1 MWKTV
6 SKLFF
11 LSVVL
16 LAFAC
21 APRRVEIPTYEG
33 LDVREV
39 LLEKKPVAEIDAVF
53 SITFERDETEIK
65 GEGKANISRNGDLA
79 LRVYSFGFLAFE
91 LTSQDG
97 AINSN
102 PAIDRNKGVILT
114 YGLRDCLFWW
124 DVQDFSIGEEN
135 NAYVFSNS
143 VRRVWI
149 DKATMLPQKQTI
161 SLSDGR
167 ELLITYELPRQ
178 ISGNWYPS
186 RIRIELSRYA
196 VTLVIKELSFI
207 LDA

>member
-1 MWKTV
+1 
-6 SKLFF
+6 
-11 LSVVL
+11 
-16 LAFAC
+16 
-21 APRRVEIPTYEG
+21 
-33 LDVREV
+33 
-39 LLEKKPVAEIDAVF
+39 
-53 SITFERDETEIK
+53 K
-65 GEGKANISRNGDLA
+65 GEGKANVSRSGDLA

-97 AINSN
+97 AISSN

-124 DVQDFSIGEEN
+124 DIEDSSIDEQD

-143 VRRVWI
+143 IRSIWI

-167 ELLITYELPRQ
+167 ELLITYERPQQ
-178 ISGNWYPS
+178 IGGNWYPS
-186 RIRIELSRYA
+186 RIRIQLSRYA
-196 VTLVIKELSFI
+196 VILVIKELSFI